1 MPAIIPR
8 AAVDFLT
15 EEINGI
21 SADAQ
26 ARVLRVLQGI
36 RWTPENVAQ
45 CRDLVIQALEAVMPT
60 YTTMAAQAS
69 ADFYD
74 AARELALGERLGAV
88 SISGYDPRKTEG
100 AVRGFVRFVLDGRV
114 ETFNDQVLQRIDYE
128 MKRSAG
134 ESMFANGRRDPRR
147 PKFARVPTGDET
159 CDFCLM
165 LASRGFVY
173 SSEATAG
180 AVKLDHYHAGCVLP
194 DTVLGAIGVK
204 SLLRRKFEG
213 DVIDITTRGGRHL
226 SVTANHPILTVNG
239 WVKAGML
246 HDGDALLC
254 GFDGYGHDSRIPN
267 VNDRPPSAEQVFEAL
282 SLLDAAYP
290 GGVEVS
296 SVDFDGE
303 PVSNSDVEI
312 VDVDRLLKGHIVPV
326 RDEGVRDKSFTL
338 GALLERCKTLNS
350 SSSTDSGDDACALS
364 SRCVMCGL
372 GLCSPVLR
380 GHLGGADETG
390 LGITAYLNSGV
401 AEPSLNNAPRNAI
414 SLGQLQD
421 AFAALVSL
429 DEIGRCG
436 DAARAYLDSIALES
450 SEGLLV
456 RDSKLYGNS
465 LRGLPGGIEIDY
477 VGAVNARHFVGHVY
491 NLSAGGHWYTANGI
505 ITHNCDCRV
514 VCQWDGGGVEGYD
527 TQAIY
532 DRWQDAVDAL
542 AAERAEKRGTTVE
555 EERDKIFRG
564 YANSA
569 KSAKK
574 LARMRAGRSRA

>member
-1 MPAIIPR
+1 MAVTIPR

-26 ARVLRVLQGI
+26 ARVLEVLRGI
-36 RWTPENVAQ
+36 QWTPENIAQ
-45 CRDLVIQALEAVMPT
+45 CRDLVIQALASVMPT

-74 AARELALGERLGAV
+74 AARELVVGERMGAQA
-88 SISGYDPRKTEG
+88 ISGYDEAKTAG
-100 AVRGFVRFVLDGRV
+100 AVRAFVRFVVDGRV
-114 ETFNDQVLQRIDYE
+114 DTFNEQVLQRIDYE

-134 ESMFANGRRDPRR
+134 ESMFANGRRDKRR

-173 SSEATAG
+173 TSEATAG
-180 AVKLDHYHAGCVLP
+180 AIKLDHYHAGCVLP
-194 DTVLGAIGVK
+194 DTILGAVGVK

-267 VNDRPPSAEQVFEAL
+267 VNDRPSSAEQVFEAL
-282 SLLDAAYP
+282 RLLDAAYP
-290 GGVEVS
+290 VGVEVS

-303 PVSNSDVEI
+303 SVSNSDVEVI
-312 VDVDRLLKGHIVPV
+312 DVNRLLEGHIVPV
-326 RDEGVRDKSFTL
+326 SHESFGDKSFSV
-338 GALLERCKTLNS
+338 GALFERCKRLNGAGAANF
-350 SSSTDSGDDACALS
+350 GDGTRSLPSCG
-364 SRCVMCGL
+364 VMRGL
-372 GLCSPVLR
+372 GLSCPVLR
-380 GHLGGADETG
+380 GHLGGADETS
-390 LGITAYLNSGV
+390 LGV
-401 AEPSLNNAPRNAI
+401 AAPMDTSVVEPSVNDLPGDAI

-421 AFAALVSL
+421 ALSALVSL

-436 DAARAYLDSIALES
+436 DSARAYLDSIALED
-450 SEGLLV
+450 SESVLV

-465 LRGLPGGIEIDY
+465 LHGLPGGIEIDY
-477 VGAVNARHFVGHVY
+477 VGAVNTRHFVGHVY
-491 NLSAGGHWYTANGI
+491 NLSADGHWYTANGI
-505 ITHNCDCRV
+505 ITHNCNCRV
-514 VCQWDGGGVEGYD
+514 VCQWEDGGVEDYD
-527 TQAIY
+527 TDAIY
-532 DRWQDAVDAL
+532 DRWQDAIDAL
-542 AAERAEKRGTTVE
+542 ARERAEKRGTTVE

-569 KSAKK
+569 KHAKK
-574 LARMRAGRSRA
+574 LAKMRAGKSTA